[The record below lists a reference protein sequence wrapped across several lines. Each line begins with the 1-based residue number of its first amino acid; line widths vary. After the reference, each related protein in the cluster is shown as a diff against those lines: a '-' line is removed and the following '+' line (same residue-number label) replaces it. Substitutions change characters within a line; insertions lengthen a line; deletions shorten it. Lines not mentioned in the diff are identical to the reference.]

1 MKVQRQAAQL
11 AFTVAQPGV
20 AGGKHGVVM
29 EQGLEE
35 AGEQTLELF
44 RSPVHGSSNA
54 RNGRLCTHELRP
66 AAAYG
71 RRY

>member
-1 MKVQRQAAQL
+1 MKVKRQAAQL

-20 AGGKHGVVM
+20 AGGKRGVVM

-35 AGEQTLELF
+35 AGEQTLELY
-44 RSPVHGSSNA
+44 RSPVHGLSNA
-54 RNGRLCTHELRP
+54 RIGTVCTHELRQG
-66 AAAYG
+66 AAYG